1 MSTQTTHS
9 EDGPS
14 AGPAESG
21 WPSVFIIG
29 DSTASTWTTAHAPE
43 TGWGQALPLFLD
55 RRHRVVNAAL
65 SGASSKSF
73 ADAGRF
79 DPVLS
84 AIRPGD
90 VLLVSFGHNDEK
102 VDIPTHYTEPWTT
115 YQEYLTGYLDGAR
128 GKGAQVVLVTS
139 VERRRFDSAGGGPY
153 TTHGDY
159 SKSMRALADR
169 RDVPLVD
176 LAELSLRR
184 WKQLGKEG
192 STEYFLWLKPGESN
206 NYPEGVE
213 DDTHFS
219 GFGAIEV
226 ARIVAEELENMEIRD
241 LRIARDSVVSEKD
254 LVWPEPGEG
263 SV

>member
-1 MSTQTTHS
+1 
-9 EDGPS
+9 
-14 AGPAESG
+14 
-21 WPSVFIIG
+21 VFIIG

-55 RRHRVVNAAL
+55 RRHKVVNAAL

-90 VLLVSFGHNDEK
+90 VLLISFGHNDEK

-115 YQEYLTGYLDGAR
+115 YQEYLTAYLNGAR
-128 GKGAQVVLVTS
+128 GKGAQVVMVTS
-139 VERRRFDSAGGGPY
+139 VERRRFDPAGNPY
-153 TTHGDY
+153 TTHGNY
-159 SKSMRALADR
+159 PKSMRALADR

-176 LAELSLRR
+176 LAELSLGRY
-184 WKQLGKEG
+184 KQLGKEA
-192 STEYFLWLKPGESN
+192 SKEYFLWLKPGESK
-206 NYPEGVE
+206 NYPLGVE

-219 GFGAIEV
+219 GRGAIEV
-226 ARIVAEELENMEIRD
+226 ARIVAEELERVEIRD
-241 LRIARDSVVSEKD
+241 LRIVRESVVSEKD
-254 LVWPEPGEG
+254 LVWPEPGEE
-263 SV
+263 